1 MLKPSPD
8 QDDTPPLAAQARIL
22 SGVRV
27 LDLSRFLSGPQTT
40 LFLAALGAEVI
51 RIDDPAKGDPT
62 FDAPP
67 YLGAA
72 GVSFTRAAPEDVG
85 IAYLKRSRGKKSA
98 SLDLKSK
105 EGRELFL
112 RLVEKAD
119 VVVENFR
126 VGVTER
132 LGITYETLKARNPR
146 IIHCAITGYGSTG
159 PERHRKA
166 FDLMV
171 QAASGFMSITG
182 APDGAPSKTGSPL
195 SDGIAGTFAFASVLG
210 ALYQRERTG
219 AGQFID
225 VSMTDCLVSLM
236 FDEPFDCYGTLGLP
250 LRQGNR
256 ITRFSP
262 FNTYPTRDG
271 MVAIGAGTEED
282 WRALLAVMGRDDLLQ
297 CPDHMSRGWRIAN
310 NDRVDALVRAWTEA
324 RDTAEAVAALD
335 AREIPC
341 GPIRRIDEVASWPHM
356 VARRML
362 EPLVNPLA
370 PQAGGAVA
378 PAFPV
383 KFSQAETSYTE
394 QAPLPRF
401 HNGEVFADILG
412 LPPEEL
418 ARLSQAGVI

>member
-8 QDDTPPLAAQARIL
+8 QDETAPQAQEARIL

-40 LFLAALGAEVI
+40 LFLAALGAEI
-51 RIDDPAKGDPT
+51 IPIDDPAKGDPT

-67 YLGAA
+67 YLGAS
-72 GVSFTRAAPEDVG
+72 GVSFRRAAPEDVG
-85 IAYLKRSRGKKSA
+85 IAYLKRSRGKKSV
-98 SLDLKSK
+98 SLDLKSA

-112 RLVEKAD
+112 KLVEKAD

-146 IIHCAITGYGSTG
+146 IIHCAITGYGATG

-182 APDGAPSKTGSPL
+182 EPEGAPSKTGSPL
-195 SDGIAGTFAFASVLG
+195 SDGIAGTFGFASVLG

-219 AGQFID
+219 LGQFID

-262 FNTYPTRDG
+262 FNTYPTQDG
-271 MVAIGAGTEED
+271 MVAIGTGTEED
-282 WRALLAVMGRDDLLQ
+282 WRALLVVMGREDLLAS
-297 CPDHMSRGWRIAN
+297 PDHMSRGWRIAH
-310 NDRVDALVRAWTEA
+310 NDEVDALVAEWTRTLA
-324 RDTAEAVAALD
+324 TAGVVAALD

-341 GPIRRIDEVASWPHM
+341 GPIRRIEDVSAWPQM
-356 VARRML
+356 IARRML

-370 PQAGGAVA
+370 PQASGALA

-383 KFSQAETSYTE
+383 RFSNAATRYTAE
-394 QAPLPRF
+394 APLPRA
-401 HNGEVFADILG
+401 HNGEVFTGLLG
-412 LPPEEL
+412 IPPDEL
-418 ARLSQAGVI
+418 ARLSRDGVI

>member
-1 MLKPSPD
+1 MLKQSSD
-8 QDDTPPLAAQARIL
+8 QDAAPVVARDRIL

-67 YLGAA
+67 YLGTA
-72 GVSFTRAAPEDVG
+72 GVSFRRSAPEDVG
-85 IAYLKRSRGKKSA
+85 IAYLKRSRGKKSV
-98 SLDLKSK
+98 SLDLKSA

-132 LGITYETLKARNPR
+132 LGITYDRLKARNPR
-146 IIHCAITGYGSTG
+146 IIHCSITGYGSTG

-182 APDGAPSKTGSPL
+182 DPDGAPSKTGSPL
-195 SDGIAGTFAFASVLG
+195 SDGIAGTFGFASVLG

-219 AGQFID
+219 HGQFID

-282 WRALLAVMGRDDLLQ
+282 WRALLGVMDREDLLA

-310 NDRVDALVRAWTEA
+310 NEHVDEIVRAWTRA
-324 RDTAEAVAALD
+324 HVTADVVAALD

-341 GPIRRIDEVASWPHM
+341 GPIRRVEDVASWPHI

-370 PQAGGAVA
+370 PQASGALA

-383 KFSQAETSYTE
+383 KFSDAATSYSE

-401 HNGEVFADILG
+401 HNIEVFSNLLG
-412 LPPEEL
+412 IPPDEL
-418 ARLSQAGVI
+418 DRLSRAGVI